1 MESSDR
7 SKYIDYWFAIGAVCI
22 AAVLAT
28 GVAHYNAYF
37 HQHGFFGLF
46 LIAVTVSA
54 WRGGAGPATL
64 AIILSTLYISWVMP
78 PAHSFRIGNEDDVI
92 RLVVF
97 VFIATVIAS
106 LQSAKQRTER
116 KLQESEQR
124 LAFAL
129 ESSGVGCWDADIR
142 RGTFWKSEN
151 LPELFGRSES
161 DFATTYE
168 GFFAYI
174 HPEDRD
180 FFRLASVQ
188 GGLVARTYEIAHRV
202 ICGDGSIRKVYTRG
216 RMYLDDEGKIERM
229 VGAVYS
235 VEHPTIKNP
244 TDSQSGI
251 PGSRHPTGLI
261 GGEKDPSLQG
271 ESAHRANLTV

>member
-1 MESSDR
+1 METTR
-7 SKYIDYWFAIGAVCI
+7 HSKLFDHAYAVGAVILAAI
-22 AAVLAT
+22 AAA
-28 GVAHYNAYF
+28 VAAHFNSYF
-37 HQHGFFGLF
+37 QRHGFFGLF
-46 LIAVTVSA
+46 LIAVTLAA
-54 WRGGAGPATL
+54 WRGGAGPAAL
-64 AIILSTLYISWVMP
+64 AIVLSTLYISWVMP
-78 PAHSFRIGNEDDVI
+78 PAHSFKIANEDDVI

-106 LQSAKQRTER
+106 LQSAKQSTER

-151 LPELFGRSES
+151 LPELFGRGES

-235 VEHPTIKNP
+235 VEHPTIKGSEISP
-244 TDSQSGI
+244 
-251 PGSRHPTGLI
+251 PGFPSSHPTGLI
-261 GGEKDPSLQG
+261 GGEADQLLRG
-271 ESAHRANLTV
+271 SAAQRTNLTV